1 MIYALHGAV
10 GSAEDWANLYIP
22 EETIQHVNLWRFLMC
37 CPKPISEMGTTINSD
52 STDKKANII
61 GYSMGGRLALH
72 ALLDDPNKWEKAI
85 IISAHTG
92 LINEKEKSN
101 RLSIDAEW
109 ASKALSLEWKD
120 FLKEWNQQD
129 ILSKCQLPD
138 RMSLKKWQRQ
148 IARSFID
155 WSTGAQEDLLP
166 KLSNISTKVLWLT
179 GEKDKKFT
187 SIAENA
193 CKLLPDSKHKIVP
206 NVGHRIPWEKPEVFN
221 QLCSE
226 FLKK

>member
-92 LINEKEKSN
+92 LINEKEKSD

-138 RMSLKKWQRQ
+138 RMSLKKWQR
-148 IARSFID
+148 
-155 WSTGAQEDLLP
+155 
-166 KLSNISTKVLWLT
+166 
-179 GEKDKKFT
+179 KDKKFT